1 MKNSQISVPVKS
13 LVSRDEVGIKINKVI
28 IRMKVYKLGVLL
40 MFMDCS
46 VLIKE
51 TRDGWKVV
59 KILIK
64 VKNSLIREPLKS
76 LVSRDVK

>member
-1 MKNSQISVPVKS
+1 MKNSQIRVPVKS

-51 TRDGWKVV
+51 TDEK
-59 KILIK
+59 
-64 VKNSLIREPLKS
+64 
-76 LVSRDVK
+76 